1 MLTHCGQWKAHTAL
15 AVPRLLAER
24 REMRVRGSGEGK
36 MAGGVSRVALIHRQE
51 VEERKVNGYW
61 VLESPL
67 DSHMVLRGCAYL
79 QGYGGRRAST
89 AAQGWPKAMERGVR
103 RLLSMGTV
111 FHIPPGHCST
121 R

>member
-1 MLTHCGQWKAHTAL
+1 
-15 AVPRLLAER
+15 
-24 REMRVRGSGEGK
+24 

-51 VEERKVNGYW
+51 VEVRRVNGCW
-61 VLESPL
+61 VSKSPL

-79 QGYGGRRAST
+79 QGYGARRAGT

-111 FHIPPGHCST
+111 FHTPQDTAAPSDTGQ
-121 R
+121 